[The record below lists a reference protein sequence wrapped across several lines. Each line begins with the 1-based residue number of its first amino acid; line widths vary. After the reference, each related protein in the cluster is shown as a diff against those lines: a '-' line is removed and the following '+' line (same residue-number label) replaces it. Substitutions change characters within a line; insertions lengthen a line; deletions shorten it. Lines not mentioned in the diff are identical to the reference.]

1 MKDTVK
7 LPGIH
12 DVRSTILIVDDARIN
27 RELLRLNLMKLNYHF
42 LQATNGREAMEIVA
56 SHPEVDLILLDLLMP
71 EVDGFDFLRWRKD
84 QPLARDIPVIVNSAL
99 DDFDSI
105 ARALTMGSYDY
116 FTKPLSQQDLETVLP
131 LKIRNAVTARRL
143 MSETRRQN
151 EIMRRELKMA
161 ARYQQFLLP
170 TVADLPG
177 VQVAFHFQPCSGV
190 GGDYFDFIRLSGGNL
205 GFVVADVSGHGM
217 ASAMTASIVKALL
230 PGYMEKFLSPAG
242 ALTALNDDLLRLT
255 QEDSFV
261 TAFAAIYQP
270 DSRQLSW
277 ALAGHPSP
285 LFINGD
291 GRVQPLNQDT
301 FFLGS
306 FDSNSPIV
314 NYSDQIMEAAPGQRL
329 VFYTDGLTEAP
340 DPQGAMF
347 GAERVA
353 EILEAGHKKDI
364 HAVRDDL
371 WRELRSFVQGDFP
384 DDVAIILVEF

>member
-1 MKDTVK
+1 
-7 LPGIH
+7 
-12 DVRSTILIVDDARIN
+12 
-27 RELLRLNLMKLNYHF
+27 
-42 LQATNGREAMEIVA
+42 
-56 SHPEVDLILLDLLMP
+56 
-71 EVDGFDFLRWRKD
+71 
-84 QPLARDIPVIVNSAL
+84 
-99 DDFDSI
+99 
-105 ARALTMGSYDY
+105 
-116 FTKPLSQQDLETVLP
+116 
-131 LKIRNAVTARRL
+131 

-242 ALTALNDDLLRLT
+242 PLTALNDDLLRLT

-347 GAERVA
+347 GAERIA
-353 EILEAGHKKDI
+353 EILEAGRKKDI